1 MFARKWNFPRAC
13 GAMDGKHV
21 TIKQPPCTGAKYL
34 NYKGTFS
41 IVLFAL
47 VDADYNFIYTNIGTN
62 GREHDAGIFRK
73 SSLYEGLES
82 GFIKLPPDHVILG
95 DSAFPLKTYLMKP
108 YSQKKTRG
116 RTTIFNYRLSR
127 ARRIVENA
135 FGILTWRFRVFLRP
149 IEVKEN
155 TVDDIILA
163 ACSLHNWLRIFSP
176 TYLTATCVDQEDAN
190 TGEIIPGLW
199 RSEVHELISQQ
210 SSRASNNYKQEAENI
225 RKKYVEY
232 FCSEGAIQSQWK
244 ATGLT
249 PEDVDECTDQGNN
262 ELYEDEDSNNSDFDE
277 SDEAL

>member
-21 TIKQPPCTGAKYL
+21 TIKQPPCSGAKFY
-34 NYKGTFS
+34 NYKGTYS
-41 IVLFAL
+41 IVLFAM

-62 GREHDAGIFRK
+62 GQQNDAGIFRQ

-82 GFIKLPPDHVILG
+82 GTINLPPEHVLLG

-108 YSQKKTRG
+108 YAQKKTKG

-135 FGILTWRFRVFLRP
+135 FGILTWRFRIFLRP
-149 IEVKEN
+149 IEVKED
-155 TVDDIILA
+155 TVDDIILT
-163 ACSLHNWLRIFSP
+163 ACSLHNWLRVCSP

-199 RSEVHELISQQ
+199 RSEVHELISI
-210 SSRASNNYKQEAENI
+210 SSSGVSNNYKQQAEKI
-225 RKKYVEY
+225 RKQYTDY
-232 FCSEGAIQSQWK
+232 FCSEGSIQSQWK
-244 ATGLT
+244 ATGLN
-249 PEDVDECTDQGNN
+249 PEDVDE
-262 ELYEDEDSNNSDFDE
+262 ELDEDVDSNNSDCDD
-277 SDEAL
+277 SD